1 MRKILEA
8 LSLVALAALAF
19 ITIGAIYGPARLP
32 DRIPTHFNASGQ
44 PDGYGSPA
52 MLLVFPIIAVVL
64 YLLMTLVSR
73 FPAAFNFP
81 VRVTPLNR
89 QRLEELAL
97 GMIAWLKAEVVI
109 FFSLI
114 ENGAIR
120 AARQPNQ
127 RLSALLMPTL
137 LAVVF
142 ATCIIHIMAIFR
154 AGRSVLRR

>member
-8 LSLVALAALAF
+8 VSLITLAAMVY
-19 ITIGAIYGPARLP
+19 ITIGAFYGPTRLP
-32 DRIPTHFNASGQ
+32 DRIPTHFNAAGR

-52 MLLVFPIIAVVL
+52 MLLVFPVIATVI

-97 GMIAWLKAEVVI
+97 RMIAWLKTEVVV

-114 ENGAIR
+114 ESGAIR
-120 AARQPNQ
+120 AVRQPDQ
-127 RLSALLMPTL
+127 RLSPLLMPML
-137 LAVVF
+137 LVVVF
-142 ATCIIHIMAIFR
+142 ATCIIHITAIFR